1 VALEVDRGSMVAVA
15 DTENTDSEDIEDI
28 GDIGD
33 IGDTGDTGVAVA
45 AEADLA
51 AFAWKA
57 PLLANYASVAIM
69 L

>member
-1 VALEVDRGSMVAVA
+1 MALEVDRGSMVAVA
-15 DTENTDSEDIEDI
+15 DTENTDSEDI

-33 IGDTGDTGVAVA
+33 IGDTGVAVA